1 MTGNGRT
8 DLSFILYMKICVYC
22 SASNSIPVQYKEL
35 ARTLGHWIASN
46 GHTLLFGGATGGLM
60 SEVSE
65 GAAAC
70 GGAVVGVV
78 PKRILAAGRK
88 SDCVTELHVVDT
100 MNERKALMKLLADV
114 FVVLPGSYGTL
125 DELFDVVA
133 SGTVGEHKK
142 PLIILNYNHFYD
154 KLSEQIG
161 RMRAEAF
168 IPQEE
173 SYKPLIFNDMKSCTE
188 FLKSLNINPK

>member
-1 MTGNGRT
+1 
-8 DLSFILYMKICVYC
+8 MKICVYC

-35 ARTLGHWIASN
+35 ARTLGRWIARN

-65 GAAAC
+65 GAAEC

-88 SDCVTELHVVDT
+88 SDCVKELHIVDT
-100 MNERKALMKLLADV
+100 MNERKALMKSLADV
-114 FVVLPGSYGTL
+114 FVVLPGSYGTM

-142 PLIILNYNHFYD
+142 PLVMVNYNGFYD
-154 KLSEQIG
+154 LLLKQVEH
-161 RMRAEAF
+161 MRLEGF
-168 IPQEE
+168 IPQMEN
-173 SYKPLIFNDMKSCTE
+173 YKPLVCVDIESCIE
-188 FLKSLNINPK
+188 LLKSLNINL